1 MKLCIFLEWEGV
13 SNCEVALLAE
23 AALPRSTALLRS
35 PTNPAHPPTTLYK
48 GRATL
53 ALNFIIVPHALI
65 LKFCVAKIVKFQ
77 LHYKSAL
84 YFAKIPVK
92 F

>member
-1 MKLCIFLEWEGV
+1 MKFRLNFSPRYVPLGAGRGLE
-13 SNCEVALLAE
+13 
-23 AALPRSTALLRS
+23 LRS
-35 PTNPAHPPTTLYK
+35 RSPSRPQNPTHPPTTLYK

-65 LKFCVAKIVKFQ
+65 SKFHIAKIVKFQ

-84 YFAKIPVK
+84 YFAKIPIK